1 MAPGRVHNATTT
13 AALTVAGICA
23 TGLLRWPTDY
33 LALCAGLAAGYV
45 LSPDLDLAEG
55 NISLANLRRIPGVGP
70 VLAWVW
76 RVVWWPYGLLVPH
89 RSRLSHLPVFST
101 AIRFGYLWLWLVLLN
116 IPIRI
121 HFEAD
126 TVVGL
131 FVFIG
136 LSVSDLAHWWVDRA
150 DTEAKRFSE
159 RKSNK

>member
-45 LSPDLDLAEG
+45 FSPDLDLADG
-55 NISLANLRRIPGVGP
+55 NISLANLRRIPGVGK
-70 VLAWVW
+70 VLALLW

-89 RSRLSHLPVFST
+89 RSRLSHLPILST
-101 AIRFGYLWLWLVLLN
+101 AIRFGYLWLWLVLLKIP
-116 IPIRI
+116 IPIR
-121 HFEAD
+121 FEAD

-136 LSVSDLAHWWVDRA
+136 LSVSDLAHWWVDLA
-150 DTEAKRFSE
+150 DTEAKRQAE
-159 RKSNK
+159 RKNNQ